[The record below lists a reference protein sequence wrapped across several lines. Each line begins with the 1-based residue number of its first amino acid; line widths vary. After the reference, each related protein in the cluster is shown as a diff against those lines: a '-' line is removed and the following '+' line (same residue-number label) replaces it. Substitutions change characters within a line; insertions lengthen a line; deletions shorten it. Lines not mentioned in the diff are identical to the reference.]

1 MMPLPFANNVDGLTL
16 YEWADYLMVTVCMH
30 NIEVEHTVNSNGTP
44 LLLLYRLSI
53 LNGRMAEL

>member
-1 MMPLPFANNVDGLTL
+1 
-16 YEWADYLMVTVCMH
+16 MH